1 MQKQQNIIA
10 KTSIHCSLNELKL
23 VRTFIGNQLQQIH
36 VCDNDIDMIVLS
48 VDEICANLIKHAL
61 NLKPDETIEIT
72 LIHEN
77 GGIRVNILDHGISFN
92 PVNYYEKSIQKLIH
106 EKKKGGLGL
115 MLVNKIMDK
124 IEYQIEESYN
134 VCSMYKRVTLC

>member
-10 KTSIHCSLNELKL
+10 KTSIHCDLLELKNA
-23 VRTFIGNQLQQIH
+23 RSFINEQLQKIH
-36 VCDNDIDMIVLS
+36 VCDNDINMIVLS

-61 NLKPDETIEIT
+61 NLKPEDTIEIT
-72 LIHEN
+72 LIKEN
-77 GGIRVNILDHGISFN
+77 GGIRVNVLDHGISFN

-124 IEYQIEESYN
+124 IEYQIEETYN